1 MAVVSAAGCGG
12 VSMPLGKT
20 GGGGA
25 GGKVAG
31 SSGAAGGGG
40 AAGETASGGSAGSD
54 GGAAG
59 AAGAADAAGG
69 SAGNVGAGGAGGG
82 GAGSGG
88 GTAGAASG
96 TAGGGGGTAGAGGA
110 GGVGGAAGSTAGA
123 GGGTAGAGGAG
134 GVGGAAGSVAGGGGG
149 TAGGAGGV
157 GGAAGSVAGA
167 GGGTA
172 GAGGAGGVGGAGGA
186 FPCPVGVL
194 GHCSAETGAVDKY
207 AGYTL
212 ALAEEFDQA
221 IDLDNDPIWTWSDGG
236 PAEAQS
242 RFQKKGITFANGTM
256 MITATAETVPSST
269 SYAEPN
275 QNQTT
280 GTVHQCAV
288 SSGEL
293 RTKYNNY
300 RYGRYEVKLTA
311 PTENPGGADG
321 NYLSTLFVFRTP
333 KWQEWNEIDIELE
346 ANIKG
351 RVAWNMINALGRT
364 AYPSDKADAGSGMVP
379 GVTGFDI
386 TTSHV
391 YAFEWQPT
399 KVVWYADGVVIRSDS
414 GGLAAVPTMST
425 KIMMNLWVFA
435 SAAAFG
441 DPANNKYP
449 FHATYDYF
457 RFYKWKM
464 ETTYPCSPIPSCLP
478 SSDLDFSRNNP
489 NETNYGQ

>member
-1 MAVVSAAGCGG
+1 
-12 VSMPLGKT
+12 
-20 GGGGA
+20 
-25 GGKVAG
+25 
-31 SSGAAGGGG
+31 
-40 AAGETASGGSAGSD
+40 
-54 GGAAG
+54 
-59 AAGAADAAGG
+59 
-69 SAGNVGAGGAGGG
+69 
-82 GAGSGG
+82 
-88 GTAGAASG
+88 
-96 TAGGGGGTAGAGGA
+96 
-110 GGVGGAAGSTAGA
+110 VGGAAGST
-123 GGGTAGAGGAG
+123 
-134 GVGGAAGSVAGGGGG
+134 
-149 TAGGAGGV
+149 
-157 GGAAGSVAGA
+157 AGA

-346 ANIKG
+346 ANIKTS
-351 RVAWNMINALGRT
+351 VAWNMVNAQGRT
-364 AYPSDKADAGSGMVP
+364 GYPADKADAGSGMMP
-379 GVTGFDI
+379 AGFKI
-386 TTSHV
+386 TDAHT
-391 YAFEWQPT
+391 YAFEWT
-399 KVVWYADGVVIRSDS
+399 SSKVVWYMDGTMIHSDS
-414 GGLAAVPTMST
+414 GGAAAVPTKSA

-441 DPANNKYP
+441 NPANNKYP
-449 FHATYDYF
+449 FKSSYDYF
-457 RFYKWKM
+457 RFYKWSQ
-464 ETTYPCSPIPSCLP
+464 ETTYPVADPKTLP
-478 SSDLDFSRNNP
+478 TDDTDFSKNNSK
-489 NETNYGQ
+489 ETTYP